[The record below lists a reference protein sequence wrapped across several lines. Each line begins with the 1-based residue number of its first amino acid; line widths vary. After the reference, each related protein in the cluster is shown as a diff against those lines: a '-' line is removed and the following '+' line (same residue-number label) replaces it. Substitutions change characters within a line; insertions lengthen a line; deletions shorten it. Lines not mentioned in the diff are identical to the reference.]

1 MSLNHVILG
10 LLKKEPLTGYELKKI
25 IQGTP
30 FMYWSGNNNQI
41 YKAFVELLEEGYVS
55 KEVAHQDGAPSKNIY
70 TLTKDGDEAFKE
82 WMLSVTDTPSFRKQ
96 FLMKLSLSET
106 FSRDELETMV
116 NQYMDTVRMQKIFS
130 DRELDK
136 SYFRE
141 SASIQSGKIMDLIKE
156 NILSFYE
163 QELSWAETVREHLK
177 TLPGKES
184 TKEEIYP
191 EKGSEHMEDSMKLI
205 VFEKNNLRYLH
216 LSTNGQV
223 LGKKEDGL
231 DLISL
236 CGEHDTHGVLLE
248 AEKLSE
254 DFTQLRTGVAGE
266 ILQKLSN
273 YRVRLAVVVSENQ
286 DYPSRFKEM
295 IKELH
300 KGDTFRLFTALED
313 AKNWI

>member
-1 MSLNHVILG
+1 MSLKHVILG
-10 LLKKEPLTGYELKKI
+10 LLNKEPLTGYELKKI

-41 YKAFVELLEEGYVS
+41 YKAFVDLLEEGYVT
-55 KEVAHQDGAPSKNIY
+55 KEVSHQEGAPSKNIY
-70 TLTKDGDEAFKE
+70 TLTQDGEKAFKE
-82 WMLSVTDTPSFRKQ
+82 WMLSVTDTPSFRNQ
-96 FLMKLSLSET
+96 FLMKLSLSDA
-106 FSRDELETMV
+106 FSREELENMV
-116 NQYMDTVRMQKIFS
+116 NQYMDTVRMQKILS

-136 SYFRE
+136 NYCRE
-141 SASIQSGKIMDLIKE
+141 SSAKQGGKIMDLIRE
-156 NILSFYE
+156 NVLSFYE
-163 QELSWAETVREHLK
+163 QELSWAEKVRDHLH
-177 TLPGKES
+177 TLPDNET
-184 TKEEIYP
+184 TKEEIHP
-191 EKGSEHMEDSMKLI
+191 EKGFDNMEDSMKITVL
-205 VFEKNNLRYLH
+205 EKNNQRYLH
-216 LSTNGQV
+216 LSNKGQV

-236 CGEHDTHGVLLE
+236 CGEHDTQGVLLE
-248 AEKLSE
+248 AAKLSD

-286 DYPSRFKEM
+286 EYPSRFMEM

-300 KGDTFRLFTALED
+300 KGDTFRLSTSLED